1 MKIIVGLGNPGKE
14 YAKTRHNTGFLVMDE
29 ILKKLNIELDKEK
42 YEALYTIYKYQNEK
56 IYFVKPMTY
65 MNNSGKAVKALMN
78 YYKLNVD
85 DLLVIYDDLDLPV
98 GKIRLRE
105 SGSCGGQNGMRS
117 IIDLLGNQNIKR
129 IRVGIGKDPL
139 IPTVDYVLGKVSPS
153 DKKEYKKALDKA
165 SEAVIYYLDNDF
177 NKTMSIHSL
186 HEIPCIHKTWK
197 TTKQSK

>member
-65 MNNSGKAVKALMN
+65 MNNSGKAVKAIMD

-177 NKTMSIHSL
+177 NKTMSIFNS
-186 HEIPCIHKTWK
+186 
-197 TTKQSK
+197 